1 MNLAYRIYHLL
12 SQALFLGVYPF
23 MWFYSRFAARYSESI
38 KQRMGDCPP
47 ALLQH
52 ICGAPRIWFHA
63 VSVGEVQ
70 AALAI
75 IDALIPLLPKSA
87 IILSTTTFQGQK
99 FAMRQAQNRPG
110 GSRITCIFAPLDF
123 VSCTKKALTVIR
135 PDILVFIETE
145 IWPNWLF
152 QARHRGIKTV
162 FANGRISDRSI
173 KSYLNVRSLFRDAL
187 KGVDAFSMIND
198 KDAQRIRD
206 LGAPPPKI
214 EVNGNAKFDLSNLQT
229 DELLKTEMEDRYN
242 LSGMQPVIVA
252 GSIRGAEPELIL
264 DVYEQVIQSIPETIL
279 FMAPRHLSRVGQM
292 ETLLKARGL
301 AYDLR
306 TGLCDN
312 GKKRRASIVIID
324 TIGEL
329 RNIYSIASIVF
340 CGGSLVPLGGQNI
353 IEPAAWGKPVL
364 YGPSME
370 NFMDAKRLLDR
381 SGGGISV
388 RDSRELTEKAIY
400 LLSHPRE
407 ALRIGRLAHASVMS
421 SRGAAKKHAA
431 VIARFAS

>member
-12 SQALFLGVYPF
+12 SQGLFLGIHPF
-23 MWFYSRFAARYSESI
+23 LWPYSRFAARYSESI
-38 KQRMGDCPP
+38 KQRMGEYPP
-47 ALLQH
+47 DLLQH
-52 ICGAPRIWFHA
+52 ISGVPRIWIHA

-75 IDALIPLLPKSA
+75 IDTLITLLPESA
-87 IILSTTTFQGQK
+87 IILSTTTIQGQE
-99 FAMRQAQNRPG
+99 FALHQAQTHPN

-123 VSCTKKALTVIR
+123 GSYTKKALSIIR

-145 IWPNWLF
+145 IWPNWLT
-152 QARHRGIKTV
+152 QARRRGIRTV

-173 KSYLNVRSLFRDAL
+173 KSYLSVRLLFRDVL
-187 KGVDAFSMIND
+187 KDVDAFSMIND

-206 LGAPPPKI
+206 LGALPQKI
-214 EVNGNAKFDLSNLQT
+214 EVNGNAKFDFSNHQA
-229 DELLKTEMEDRYN
+229 DELLKTEMENRYN
-242 LSGMQPVIVA
+242 LDGMPPVIVA
-252 GSIRGAEPELIL
+252 GSIRGAEPDLIL

-279 FMAPRHLSRVGQM
+279 IMAPRHLSRVEQL

-306 TGLCDN
+306 TGLSDN
-312 GKKRRASIVIID
+312 GKRRRASIVIID

-370 NFMDAKRLLDR
+370 NFLDAKRLLER
-381 SGGGISV
+381 SGGAIPVKNS
-388 RDSRELTEKAIY
+388 RDLTEKAIY

-407 ALRIGRLAHASVMS
+407 ALRIGRLAHESVMS
-421 SRGAAKKHAA
+421 NRGAAQKHAA

>member
-1 MNLAYRIYHLL
+1 MGEYPPDLL
-12 SQALFLGVYPF
+12 
-23 MWFYSRFAARYSESI
+23 E
-38 KQRMGDCPP
+38 
-47 ALLQH
+47 H
-52 ICGAPRIWFHA
+52 ISGAPRIWIHA

-75 IDALIPLLPKSA
+75 IDTLMTLLPESA
-87 IILSTTTFQGQK
+87 IILSTTTIQGQE
-99 FAMRQAQNRPG
+99 FALRQVQTHPG
-110 GSRITCIFAPLDF
+110 DARVTCIFAPLDF
-123 VSCTKKALTVIR
+123 ASCTKKALTFIR

-173 KSYLNVRSLFRDAL
+173 KFYLSVQSLFRDVL

-198 KDAQRIRD
+198 KDARRIRD
-206 LGAPPPKI
+206 LGALSQKI
-214 EVNGNAKFDLSNLQT
+214 EVNGNAKFDLFNHQT
-229 DELLKTEMEDRYN
+229 DELLKTEMENRYN
-242 LSGMQPVIVA
+242 LSHMPPVIVA
-252 GSIRGAEPELIL
+252 GSMRGAEPELLL
-264 DVYEQVIQSIPETIL
+264 DVYAQVIQSIPETVLI
-279 FMAPRHLSRVGQM
+279 MAPRHLSRVGQL
-292 ETLLKARGL
+292 EALLKARGL

-306 TGLCDN
+306 TGLSAN
-312 GKKRRASIVIID
+312 GKRRRASIVIID

-370 NFMDAKRLLDR
+370 NFLDAKRLLER
-381 SGGGISV
+381 SGGGIPV
-388 RDSRELTEKAIY
+388 KNSRELTEKAIY

-407 ALRIGRLAHASVMS
+407 AQRIGRLAYESVMS
-421 SRGAAKKHAA
+421 NRGAAQKHAA